1 MLWSQRCRSL
11 EGCRFPKSVLAV
23 KHVGE
28 PNHAPASWSAAAL
41 QALRRFAGN
50 PRAKLPGKSPALP
63 FRTAAFTLIELM
75 VVLVLIGI
83 LSAMILPEMRG
94 TYGDALLRS
103 SGRQLINAFELAYS
117 QSVSLNQIHIVRF
130 DQSTGRYQVER
141 RMRSHGNQPEYAP
154 LKDVPGS
161 AGKLDERIRVQ
172 LHPLAESAP
181 DSPAPD
187 QAPLIFGETESRPSG
202 SVAFYPD
209 GTADGVEV
217 LLRDREGFGLRLQ
230 IDSVT
235 SRIQL
240 DEVPRE

>member
-1 MLWSQRCRSL
+1 
-11 EGCRFPKSVLAV
+11 
-23 KHVGE
+23 
-28 PNHAPASWSAAAL
+28 
-41 QALRRFAGN
+41 
-50 PRAKLPGKSPALP
+50 
-63 FRTAAFTLIELM
+63 
-75 VVLVLIGI
+75 
-83 LSAMILPEMRG
+83 
-94 TYGDALLRS
+94 LLRS
-103 SGRQLINAFELAYS
+103 SGRQLLNVFEIAYS

-130 DQSTGRYQVER
+130 DQSTGRYQIER
-141 RMRSHGNQPEYAP
+141 RMRSRGNQPEYAP

-172 LHPLAESAP
+172 LHPLAENAS
-181 DSPAPD
+181 DSPEPD
-187 QAPLIFGETESRPSG
+187 QAPLISGAPESRPSG

-230 IDSVT
+230 IDAVT